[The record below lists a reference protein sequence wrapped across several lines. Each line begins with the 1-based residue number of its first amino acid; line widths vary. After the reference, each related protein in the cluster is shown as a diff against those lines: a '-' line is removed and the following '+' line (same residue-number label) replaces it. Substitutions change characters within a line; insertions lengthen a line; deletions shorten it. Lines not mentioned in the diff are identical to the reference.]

1 VSGSPATDPAEP
13 PDPYPTGP
21 ARVRRRRQRWLLG
34 GVVTVVVLGTGG
46 VVAFSRL
53 QRVPVDPV
61 RADPPRA
68 TATVAMTDLVE
79 RIAASGTVGY
89 GAPHPVAGRKAGTL
103 TWLPRP
109 GTVVDRGGRL
119 YAVDATP
126 VVMIIGDT
134 PMYRTLASGV
144 TAGPDVLILKRNL
157 HALGYEVGKLDSTFR
172 ASTTRAIKRW
182 QRALKLP
189 ETGRI
194 DAGDV
199 VVLPAAVRVDEVTAQ
214 LGGSAQAPVL
224 TVTGIGRLVTVELDE
239 SQRGFARPG
248 AKADVDLPGGRSA
261 TVTVDSVGSANGD
274 DDKQPKLEVT
284 ASFDDAAV
292 ATGTDAGPVTVR
304 FTGARR
310 DDVLAVP
317 VQALLALREGGYGI
331 EAADGDQRYVAVE
344 LGLFADGLVEVSGA
358 GLTEGMRVVS
368 AG

>member
-1 VSGSPATDPAEP
+1 M
-13 PDPYPTGP
+13 
-21 ARVRRRRQRWLLG
+21 
-34 GVVTVVVLGTGG
+34 VVLSTGG

-61 RADPPRA
+61 RDSAPRT
-68 TATVAMTDLVE
+68 TAIVARTDLVE

-89 GAPHPVAGRKAGTL
+89 GEPSPVAGRRAGTL

-109 GTVVDRGGRL
+109 GTVVERGGRL
-119 YAVDATP
+119 YSVDARM
-126 VVMIIGDT
+126 VAMIIGDT
-134 PMYRTLASGV
+134 PMYRSLGPGV

-157 HALGYEVGKLDSTFR
+157 HALGYDVGKLDSTFR
-172 ASTTRAIKRW
+172 ASTGRAIKRW
-182 QRALKLP
+182 QRASKLP

-194 DAGDV
+194 DVGDV
-199 VVLPAAVRVDEVTAQ
+199 VVLPADVRVDEVTGQ
-214 LGGSAQAPVL
+214 LGGSAQGPVL
-224 TVTGIGRLVTVELDE
+224 AVTGVGRLVRVELDE

-248 AKADVDLPGGRSA
+248 AKAAVDLPGGRSA
-261 TVTVDSVGSANGD
+261 TVTVASVGTANGE
-274 DDKQPKLEVT
+274 DDKQPKLAVT
-284 ASFDDAAV
+284 ATFDDAAV
-292 ATGTDAGPVTVR
+292 AGGIDAGPVTVR

-331 EAADGDQRYVAVE
+331 EAADGDQRYLAVE

-358 GLTEGMRVVS
+358 GLTEGVRVVS